1 MVLQM
6 GIGFIKRKCGAQ
18 SDVIIGLFWSLGI
31 GACDCFYCIYAWISA
46 RLNLLSF
53 WEHLICN
60 KSGPLFNAYIDNYSS
75 FCNNCV
81 AYCPAATAGIFS
93 SKLKNRMIYAIIFG
107 IIFCVAGLWISYVL
121 NIASGAIIVILSVVF
136 YFSMYAISYTRIKA
150 IYPLCTGRSK
160 L

>member
-1 MVLQM
+1 MLILTIIVA
-6 GIGFIKRKCGAQ
+6 F
-18 SDVIIGLFWSLGI
+18 VII
-31 GACDCFYCIYAWISA
+31 A
-46 RLNLLSF
+46 LLT
-53 WEHLICN
+53 
-60 KSGPLFNAYIDNYSS
+60 A
-75 FCNNCV
+75 
-81 AYCPAATAGIFS
+81 PAATAGIFS